1 MLCVL
6 TFQAKA
12 AGDAS
17 VAVTQPMLRNSQQ
30 QLLAATGSQA
40 VVHIQ

>member
-1 MLCVL
+1 VL

-17 VAVTQPMLRNSQQ
+17 VAITRPVVRNSTQQ
-30 QLLAATGSQA
+30 ALPAQGSQT
-40 VVHIQ
+40 VIHVQ